1 MRKKKINLNN
11 ITQTHGKIED
21 IQYKTLDQIWGDNVN
36 SKYQTSDEKEY
47 VIFLND
53 MNKTDLQ
60 SHANKIGLVPI
71 DNRET
76 LTKRL
81 LAEFKKHVSLF
92 NIPKSKD
99 NTVTLNKK
107 AKDTLSEG
115 R

>member
-1 MRKKKINLNN
+1 MSKKKTKLDNMM
-11 ITQTHGKIED
+11 QTHGKIED

-36 SKYQTSDEKEY
+36 SKYQSSNEKEY
-47 VIFLND
+47 IIFLND

-60 SHANKIGLVPI
+60 AHANKIGLVPI

-81 LAEFKKHVSLF
+81 VAEFKKHASLF

-99 NTVTLNKK
+99 NTVNLNKK

-115 R
+115 K

>member
-1 MRKKKINLNN
+1 MSKKKTKLDNMM
-11 ITQTHGKIED
+11 QTHGKIED
-21 IQYKTLDQIWGDNVN
+21 IQYKTLDQIWGDNVK
-36 SKYQTSDEKEY
+36 SKYQTSNENEY
-47 VIFLND
+47 VNFLND

-81 LAEFKKHVSLF
+81 VAEFKKHVSLF

-99 NTVTLNKK
+99 STVNLNKK

-115 R
+115 K

>member
-1 MRKKKINLNN
+1 MSKKKTKLDNMM
-11 ITQTHGKIED
+11 QTHGKIED

-36 SKYQTSDEKEY
+36 SKYQTSNEKEY
-47 VIFLND
+47 VNFLND

-81 LAEFKKHVSLF
+81 VAEFKKHVSLF

-99 NTVTLNKK
+99 STVNLNKK

-115 R
+115 K

>member
-1 MRKKKINLNN
+1 MSKKKTKLDNMI
-11 ITQTHGKIED
+11 QTHGKIED

-36 SKYQTSDEKEY
+36 SKYQTSSEKEY
-47 VIFLND
+47 VNFLND

-81 LAEFKKHVSLF
+81 IAEFKKHVSLF

-99 NTVTLNKK
+99 STVNLNKK

-115 R
+115 K

>member
-1 MRKKKINLNN
+1 MSKKKTKLDN
-11 ITQTHGKIED
+11 IMQTHGKIED
-21 IQYKTLDQIWGDNVN
+21 IQYKTLDQIWGDSVN
-36 SKYQTSDEKEY
+36 SKYQSSNEQEY
-47 VIFLND
+47 LIFLND
-53 MNKTDLQ
+53 MNKSDLQ

-81 LAEFKKHVSLF
+81 VAEFKKHISLF

-99 NTVTLNKK
+99 NTVNLNKK

-115 R
+115 K

>member
-1 MRKKKINLNN
+1 MSKKKTKLDNM
-11 ITQTHGKIED
+11 TQTHGKIED

-36 SKYQTSDEKEY
+36 SKYQTSNEKEY
-47 VIFLND
+47 VNFLND

-81 LAEFKKHVSLF
+81 VAEFKKHVSLF

-99 NTVTLNKK
+99 NTVNLNKK

-115 R
+115 K